1 MRQKNIDRRSRPKA
15 LASWAT
21 TSKNDFTGLNSWG
34 VFDRIGKM
42 GSILFVVRI
51 KKRMAPASAE

>member
-21 TSKNDFTGLNSWG
+21 TSKNDFTGLNGWG

-42 GSILFVVRI
+42 GILLSSVQ
-51 KKRMAPASAE
+51 